1 MSHFSVAVITDKL
14 EKVEEMLAP
23 YSENIRVKPYIDE
36 TKEEII
42 NNAKQIRERA
52 LKRKEQGEKLD
63 KFYIKYLNANTDEEL
78 YKLSIYDDEDY
89 DENGNHLT
97 TYNPNSKW
105 DWFEVGGRWH
115 NDLLVKA
122 EDNDI
127 EKGNASWGNLE
138 SNKKEA
144 PKGYKWVDGAR
155 IKNIDFEKYIE
166 FTNKYNNAIRFWE
179 LYVEGQEPK
188 NEEEK
193 EMIKWEMYKKEYYIE
208 RYESKENYAKRMS
221 TFTTWA
227 LLDEAGWHEQGKM
240 GWFRYGRRY

>member
-1 MSHFSVAVITDKL
+1 MSHFSVAVLTDKL
-14 EKVEEMLAP
+14 ENLKEMLSQYDENLKVEP
-23 YSENIRVKPYIDE
+23 YVYKK
-36 TKEEII
+36 KEEII
-42 NNAKQIRERA
+42 NEARERRERFLKREKNGEELSDWA
-52 LKRKEQGEKLD
+52 LK
-63 KFYIKYLNANTDEEL
+63 YINANNDEEL
-78 YKLSIYDDEDY
+78 YKAEIDDDTEYDDD
-89 DENGNHLT
+89 GNELS

-105 DWFEVGGRWH
+105 DWYEIGGRWH
-115 NDLLVKA
+115 NNLLVKA
-122 EDNDI
+122 DDNDI

-208 RYESKENYAKRMS
+208 RYESKENYAKRRS

-227 LLDEAGWHEQGKM
+227 LLDETGWHEQGKM